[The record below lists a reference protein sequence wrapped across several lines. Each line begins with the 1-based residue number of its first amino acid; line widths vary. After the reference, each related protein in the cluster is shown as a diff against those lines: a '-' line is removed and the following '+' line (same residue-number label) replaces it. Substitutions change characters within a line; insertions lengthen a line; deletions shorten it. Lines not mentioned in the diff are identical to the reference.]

1 MIEEF
6 KKDSERQ
13 AEFLLTEETERTEQ
27 DGYIGIDFAFDKIG
41 LTLNTTINDFSNF
54 MKDRAAEAKQLTL

>member
-54 MKDRAAEAKQLTL
+54 MKDRAAEAK